1 MHIHVYLVSTIQSG
15 RVVYICETIPSEYS
29 EFDAIVPFKAAR
41 VLLHIVKDGA
51 HIRSLQRVEASLSD
65 VL

>member
-1 MHIHVYLVSTIQSG
+1 M
-15 RVVYICETIPSEYS
+15 CETTPSEHS
-29 EFDAIVPFKAAR
+29 EFDAIVTFKAAR

-51 HIRSLQRVEASLSD
+51 HIRSLQHVAASLSD